1 MAGKAAEEVTGRKAK
16 STLEEGGEHHNL
28 FSVGCWDV
36 LPFGR
41 PPLEHCVI
49 REEAILN

>member
-1 MAGKAAEEVTGRKAK
+1 MVKKAAEEFIGRKTK
-16 STLEEGGEHHNL
+16 SMLEGGEHHDL

-41 PPLEHCVI
+41 PPVKHRVI
-49 REEAILN
+49 REEMVLN